1 MNIGHGGIGAGG
13 HKSVLCIEGHDHHDA
28 QTQTYQIGDV
38 PHDLGSNTMQAGDK
52 EIQPDQTG
60 LVVQGDDAD
69 KCHPQ
74 KQNAAQL
81 GGGQPALVQ
90 KVAAA
95 QLGHD
100 QSNQAKD
107 HCHNDPLSHLG
118 NGVCDL
124 CQNFMLPFLF

>member
-1 MNIGHGGIGAGG
+1 MADQHLKALQRNERTGNRHRDVLDGIVNIGHGGIGAGG

-69 KCHPQ
+69 
-74 KQNAAQL
+74 
-81 GGGQPALVQ
+81 
-90 KVAAA
+90 
-95 QLGHD
+95 
-100 QSNQAKD
+100 
-107 HCHNDPLSHLG
+107 
-118 NGVCDL
+118 
-124 CQNFMLPFLF
+124 